1 MYPNLYYALKDFF
14 GVEWNW
20 LKIFNSF
27 GFFVAL
33 AFIGSAWVLT
43 AELRR
48 KQSQGLLI
56 YTEQAITAGKP
67 ASISE
72 LITNFIL
79 GFILGFKI
87 IGAFTIP
94 DALNDPQSFILSTKG
109 NWATGL
115 VIGIVFL
122 GLKWWEKN
130 KEKLAK
136 PEERNIR
143 IWPQDRVGDMVIFA
157 AVFGFAGAKI
167 FHNLENWNDFI
178 KNPIEALV
186 SFSGLT
192 FYGGLICAALAL
204 YFYAKKYKIP
214 FIHLCDANAPGLML
228 AYAIGRIGCQISGDG
243 DWGILNSAFIS
254 NAQGNLVAANTD
266 QFNAALQSNA
276 GFYAEEFAT
285 FTNVQHLEIHPFLGL
300 PNWLFGYNFPHN
312 VINEGV
318 SFVGCQ
324 GQFCHYLPIS
334 VFPTALYETIVCLV
348 LFVILWSLRKK
359 INIAGRLFAVY
370 LILNGIERF
379 LIEKIRVNTK
389 YNILGFHPTQA
400 EIISSLL
407 IIFGIILFWYAP
419 SLKVN
424 QNKERNAVKE

>member
-1 MYPNLYYALKDFF
+1 MYPNLYYAFKDFF

-33 AFIGSAWVLT
+33 AFIVSAWVLT

-56 YTEQAITAGKP
+56 YTEQAITVGTP
-67 ASISE
+67 ASISDL
-72 LITNFIL
+72 LINFLL

-94 DALNDPQSFILSTKG
+94 DALNDPQAFILSSKG
-109 NWATGL
+109 NFVTGIL
-115 VIGIVFL
+115 IGLIFT

-143 IWPQDRVGDMVIFA
+143 IWPQDRVGDMVIIA

-178 KNPIEALV
+178 KNPIEALI

-228 AYAIGRIGCQISGDG
+228 AYAVGRIGCQVSGDG
-243 DWGILNSAFIS
+243 DWGILNSAFVS
-254 NAQGNLVAANTD
+254 NTQGKLVPATVD
-266 QFNAALQSNA
+266 QFNVTLQTNST
-276 GFYAEEFAT
+276 FYAEEFAT
-285 FTNVQHLEIHPFLGL
+285 FSNVQHLNVQPFWGL

-318 SFVGCQ
+318 PFIGCQ

-334 VFPTALYETIVCLV
+334 VFPTAFYETVVCLI
-348 LFVILWSLRKK
+348 LFAIIWSLRKK
-359 INIAGRLFAVY
+359 INIAGRLFGVY
-370 LILNGIERF
+370 LMLNGTERF
-379 LIEKIRVNTK
+379 IIEKIRVNTK
-389 YNILGFHPTQA
+389 YNIFGFHPTQA
-400 EIISSLL
+400 EIISSALFV
-407 IIFGIILFWYAP
+407 FGLILFLYAP
-419 SLKVN
+419 KLRA
-424 QNKERNAVKE
+424 NKTINNS